1 MRKPVWSVTT
11 LVRYLKNSLDAD
23 INLQSILIKGEIS
36 NLTKHRSGHWYFT
49 LKDHGARLSCV
60 MFSSYVK
67 RCNIPVNEG
76 MKVILTANVSIYEAQ
91 GSTQLYVT
99 DLQSDGIGDLYLQFE
114 ELKSKLM
121 KEGYFNPEHK
131 KELPLYAENIG
142 IISAKEGAAIHDMIQ
157 TIQRRWPIAK
167 ITFYPSLVQGSSAS
181 ADMIEKLLEA
191 DKHGHDVI
199 LLARG
204 GGSIEDL
211 WAFND
216 ENLAKT
222 IYHMHTVIVCG
233 VGHEN
238 DITLV
243 DYVCD
248 KRGAT
253 PTAAAEL
260 VTPDILEVT
269 QRIKMIKNRLITDMY
284 TKIEKEKS
292 RLEHIKD
299 KKMMKD
305 PLSYIQNEQMQLIL
319 STQRLQ
325 VITTHLQNYKK
336 EINENH
342 QKLSLL
348 GITFKNRN
356 DQILSRKKMELIHLM
371 EHKLQKTKQQFHS
384 NLKLLDAYSPL
395 KILDRGYSITSN
407 ENKIV
412 RILDD
417 VNIQDNIHIRV
428 KDGMI
433 CAVVKNK
440 IKE

>member
-60 MFSSYVK
+60 MFSSYVR

-91 GSTQLYVT
+91 GTTQLYVT

-114 ELKSKLM
+114 ELKAKLM
-121 KEGYFNPEHK
+121 KEGYFQPEHK
-131 KELPLYAENIG
+131 KPLPLYVSDIG
-142 IISAKEGAAIHDMIQ
+142 IISAKEGAAIHDMVQ
-157 TIQRRWPIAK
+157 TIQRRWPIAN
-167 ITFYPSLVQGSSAS
+167 ITFYPSLVQGSNAS

-191 DKHGHDVI
+191 DQQEHDVI
-199 LLARG
+199 ILARG

-222 IYHMHTVIVCG
+222 IYHMNTVVVSG
-233 VGHEN
+233 VGHES
-238 DITLV
+238 DTTLV
-243 DYVCD
+243 DYVAD

-260 VTPDILEVT
+260 VTPDMNDVK
-269 QRIKMIKNRLITDMY
+269 QRIHMIQNRMIQMINTKLEKENNRL
-284 TKIEKEKS
+284 KN
-292 RLEHIKD
+292 IKD

-305 PLSYIQNEQMQLIL
+305 PLSYVQNEQMQLIL
-319 STQRLQ
+319 STQRLN
-325 VITTHLQNYKK
+325 VISSHLLNYK
-336 EINENH
+336 NEVNEYH

-348 GITFKNRN
+348 GFTFSSTNQ
-356 DQILSRKKMELIHLM
+356 QILSRKKMELIHLM
-371 EHKLQKTKQQFHS
+371 EHKQQETKQKFHS
-384 NLKLLDAYSPL
+384 QLKLLDAYSPL
-395 KILDRGYSITSN
+395 KILDRGYSITKN

-412 RILDD
+412 RSVEDIKEHD
-417 VNIQDNIHIRV
+417 NIQIKV

-433 CAVVKNK
+433 EAVVNK
-440 IKE
+440 TIKE